1 MITLFD
7 IAIFFGFAALL
18 WYWLA
23 GIRSKEI
30 ARAAGRH
37 ASEQAQAQFLD
48 DTVELTKLRLRRDG
62 QGRLAWYREYRFEF
76 TRNGDYRIRGALAML
91 GQRVV
96 YLDMDS

>member
-1 MITLFD
+1 MTAFD
-7 IAIFFGFAALL
+7 IVVFLGIAGLL
-18 WYWLA
+18 WFWFDGL
-23 GIRSKEI
+23 RCKEI

-48 DTVELTKLRLRRDG
+48 DTVELTKLRLRRSA

-76 TRNGDYRIRGALAML
+76 TRNGDYRIPGALSML

-96 YLDMDS
+96 HLDMT